1 MLSNLKC
8 TVRISAMAGIS
19 KTCEFGRLSTLQNLK
34 RWLPSVMDLFIFFKI
49 LHFIENMFLL
59 TYFRNY
65 AQNLCPKLVPLP
77 VIITTITQDEKHTT
91 ATDGSDGETSTAR
104 SNLVA
109 AAIWQNMKKGL
120 EISAIKATSFLFK
133 NTLK

>member
-1 MLSNLKC
+1 LLSIFDIRATAESAKP
-8 TVRISAMAGIS
+8 SAM
-19 KTCEFGRLSTLQNLK
+19 E
-34 RWLPSVMDLFIFFKI
+34 
-49 LHFIENMFLL
+49 ENPP
-59 TYFRNY
+59 TTD
-65 AQNLCPKLVPLP
+65 K

-104 SNLVA
+104 SNCCRDLA
-109 AAIWQNMKKGL
+109 EYEKGL

>member
-1 MLSNLKC
+1 M
-8 TVRISAMAGIS
+8 
-19 KTCEFGRLSTLQNLK
+19 E
-34 RWLPSVMDLFIFFKI
+34 
-49 LHFIENMFLL
+49 ENPP
-59 TYFRNY
+59 TTD
-65 AQNLCPKLVPLP
+65 K

-109 AAIWQNMKKGL
+109 AAIWQNMKKRTRT
-120 EISAIKATSFLFK
+120 SAIKATSFLFK